1 MYRLCLTSAV
11 LLALGSGA
19 SLAQGTSTPAADPIE
34 TIDSAAPTA
43 LGSSSTVD
51 SPANP
56 NAEPLPAVQNGAQS
70 ARATKRSTR
79 RHSTAAPTKTVE
91 TAPSTVDNAPSTD
104 ESAPSTDEVTATK
117 TIEIKDTGERTKCEE
132 IGLPGSRIVVGKRC
146 YTYNINDRS
155 DMKLAEQKKEHT
167 KQTVQDLR
175 RMQDNLESEQRQQE
189 WNRERAV
196 AALVMGT
203 H

>member
-11 LLALGSGA
+11 LFALGTGV
-19 SLAQGTSTPAADPIE
+19 SLAQDRSTPAADPIE

-56 NAEPLPAVQNGAQS
+56 NAEPSPAVENGAQS

-79 RHSTAAPTKTVE
+79 RHSTAAPTTTVE
-91 TAPSTVDNAPSTD
+91 TAPPTVDN
-104 ESAPSTDEVTATK
+104 APSTDEVTATK

>member
-19 SLAQGTSTPAADPIE
+19 SLAQGTSTPAAAPIE
-34 TIDSAAPTA
+34 TIDSATPTA
-43 LGSSSTVD
+43 LGSSPTVD

-56 NAEPLPAVQNGAQS
+56 NAEPLPAVENGAQS

-91 TAPSTVDNAPSTD
+91 TAPSTVDNT
-104 ESAPSTDEVTATK
+104 PSTDEVTATK
-117 TIEIKDTGERTKCEE
+117 TVEIKDTGERTKCEE
-132 IGLPGSRIVVGKRC
+132 IGLPGSRMVVGKRC

-155 DMKLAEQKKEHT
+155 DMKLAEQKREHT

-175 RMQDNLESEQRQQE
+175 RMQDNLDREQRQQE

-196 AALVMGT
+196 AAVVMGA

>member
-11 LLALGSGA
+11 LLALGTGA
-19 SLAQGTSTPAADPIE
+19 SLAQGTSTTAADRIE
-34 TIDSAAPTA
+34 TIDSAAPTSP
-43 LGSSSTVD
+43 GSSSTID

-56 NAEPLPAVQNGAQS
+56 NAEPSPAVQNGAQS

-79 RHSTAAPTKTVE
+79 RHSAAAPTKTVE
-91 TAPSTVDNAPSTD
+91 TAPSKVDNAPSTD
-104 ESAPSTDEVTATK
+104 EITATK
-117 TIEIKDTGERTKCEE
+117 TVEIKDTGERTKCEE
-132 IGLPGSRIVVGKRC
+132 IGLPGSRMVVGKRC

-155 DMKLAEQKKEHT
+155 DMKLAEQKREHT

-175 RMQDNLESEQRQQE
+175 RMQDNLESAQRQQE

-203 H
+203 N

>member
-56 NAEPLPAVQNGAQS
+56 NAEPSPAVENSAQPS
-70 ARATKRSTR
+70 RASKRAAR
-79 RHSTAAPTKTVE
+79 RHTAAESTKAVE
-91 TAPSTVDNAPSTD
+91 TAPSTAENAST
-104 ESAPSTDEVTATK
+104 TDEVTPAK
-117 TIEIKDTGERTKCEE
+117 TVEIKDTGERTVCED
-132 IGLPGSRIVVGKRC
+132 IGLPGSRMVVGKRC
-146 YTYNINDRS
+146 RTYNIYDRS
-155 DMKLAEQKKEHT
+155 DMKLADEKKEHT
-167 KQTVQDLR
+167 KQTLQDLR
-175 RMQDNLESEQRQQE
+175 RMQDNLEAEQRQQE

>member
-11 LLALGSGA
+11 LLALGTGA
-19 SLAQGTSTPAADPIE
+19 SLAQGTSTPASDPIE
-34 TIDSAAPTA
+34 TIDSPAPTA
-43 LGSSSTVD
+43 FGSSSTVD

-56 NAEPLPAVQNGAQS
+56 NAEPSLAVENSAQS

-79 RHSTAAPTKTVE
+79 RHSTAAPTKAVE

-104 ESAPSTDEVTATK
+104 EVTATK
-117 TIEIKDTGERTKCEE
+117 TVEIKDTGERTKCEE
-132 IGLPGSRIVVGKRC
+132 IGLPGSRMVVGKRC

-155 DMKLAEQKKEHT
+155 DMKLAEQKREHT

-196 AALVMGT
+196 AALVMGA

>member
-34 TIDSAAPTA
+34 TIDSAAPTSPR
-43 LGSSSTVD
+43 SSSTVD

-56 NAEPLPAVQNGAQS
+56 NAEPSPAVENSAQPS
-70 ARATKRSTR
+70 RASKRAAR
-79 RHSTAAPTKTVE
+79 RHTAAESTKAVE

-117 TIEIKDTGERTKCEE
+117 TVEIKDTGERTKCEE
-132 IGLPGSRIVVGKRC
+132 IGLPGSRMVVGKRC
-146 YTYNINDRS
+146 YTYNIYDRS
-155 DMKLAEQKKEHT
+155 DMKLADEKKEHT
-167 KQTVQDLR
+167 KQTLQDLR
-175 RMQDNLESEQRQQE
+175 RMQDNLEAEQRQQE

-196 AALVMGT
+196 AALVMGG

>member
-1 MYRLCLTSAV
+1 MYRLCLTSVV
-11 LLALGSGA
+11 LLALGTGA
-19 SLAQGTSTPAADPIE
+19 SLAQDTSTPAADNVAR
-34 TIDSAAPTA
+34 IDSAAPTA
-43 LGSSSTVD
+43 VDASPDADSTSNLNAES
-51 SPANP
+51 SPALEND
-56 NAEPLPAVQNGAQS
+56 AQS
-70 ARATKRSTR
+70 PRATKRSMR
-79 RHSTAAPTKTVE
+79 RHATPAPAKTAEVAPAKTVE
-91 TAPSTVDNAPSTD
+91 VATPNTV
-104 ESAPSTDEVTATK
+104 ESAPIK
-117 TIEIKDTGERTKCEE
+117 TVEIKDTGERTKCEE
-132 IGLPGSRIVVGKRC
+132 IGLPGSRMVVGKRC

-155 DMKLAEQKKEHT
+155 DMKLAEQKREHT